1 MASTPK
7 FGFGSTPLLINLLS
21 PGYKSVQ
28 MTRDLNSFW
37 KSTYFEVRH
46 ELKAQYPKHLWP
58 ENPESTR
65 AQSKG
70 GIKRGSDF

>member
-1 MASTPK
+1 
-7 FGFGSTPLLINLLS
+7 
-21 PGYKSVQ
+21 
-28 MTRDLNSFW
+28 
-37 KSTYFEVRH
+37 VRH